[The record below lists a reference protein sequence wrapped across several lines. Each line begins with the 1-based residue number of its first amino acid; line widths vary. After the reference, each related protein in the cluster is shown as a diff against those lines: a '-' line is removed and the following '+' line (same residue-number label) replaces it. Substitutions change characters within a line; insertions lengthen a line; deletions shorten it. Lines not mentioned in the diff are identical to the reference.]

1 MFIEIVEKKNN
12 RIFGNLK
19 AIKLLSDGDVSD
31 GVELY
36 IEGIMP
42 IEIRRT
48 KCNYKSIEIFSS
60 YKRKWVIN
68 EDEPIIGPINHILYG
83 YNPNYP
89 NWIDGESSI
98 TYEQFY
104 NYIKG
109 ITIL

>member
-1 MFIEIVEKKNN
+1 MFIELIDKKNN

-19 AIKLLSDGDVSD
+19 AIKLLSDGDVSE

-36 IEGIMP
+36 IDGVKL

-48 KCNYKSIEIFSS
+48 KCDYKSIEIFGLHN
-60 YKRKWVIN
+60 KHKWKIE
-68 EDEPIIGPINHILYG
+68 EDEPVIGPINHILYG
-83 YNPNYP
+83 YNPN
-89 NWIDGESSI
+89 WIKGESSI